1 MSESVTHKQCADEL
15 HEYLWRK
22 TNGCS
27 SCEWGSSH
35 CDHEARYPIPPNL
48 RTLLNQQQVIWPCD
62 DHNFHYTDILLG
74 AGRVVR
80 ELSHKSPSG
89 KACRADVAVLDTHD
103 QPRVFLEMVYRH
115 PRNNVSYVAEELG
128 IPVFYFSAYK
138 ERARQAHLVNN
149 RRWWELSGMPDA
161 EKRQMAY
168 MEAVGE
174 EFQMSF
180 NGGDTGE
187 QSWAMDGVV
196 KADGTVFNTLRHS
209 GMDVSPGAFPNA
221 AGLIFADSSS
231 LSCPEAIKLQDTQNE
246 WDQLENERDQLL
258 DLQRSI
264 GSEVLNAINMAAS
277 RPDFFAEW
285 QEHIKPLGNV
295 QLRLIARLEELSQD
309 PNNSL
314 ALRLTEHLRVA
325 EKRVSKRQEWRNI

>member
-80 ELSHKSPSG
+80 DFYHRAPSEIFCKS
-89 KACRADVAVLDTHD
+89 DVVVLDTHD
-103 QPRVFLEMVYRH
+103 QPLVFLEMVYKNRH
-115 PRNNVSYVAEELG
+115 NKVPLVAEELS

-174 EFQMSF
+174 EFQRSF

-246 WDQLENERDQLL
+246 WDQRENERDRLL

-264 GSEVLNAINMAAS
+264 GSEILDVLKMATLRS
-277 RPDFFAEW
+277 DSFAEW
-285 QEHIKPLGNV
+285 QEHIRPLGDV
-295 QLRLIARLEELSQD
+295 QLRLRARLEGLSQD
-309 PNNSL
+309 PSNPL
-314 ALRLTEHLRVA
+314 ALRLMEHMRA
-325 EKRVSKRQEWRNI
+325 GEEKVSKRQDWRNI